1 MLTGSNRDEVLRMAQ
16 QGESVEINVSMRNFM
31 APGSTDAAPA
41 PMQFDRI
48 TLGRCLQHT
57 HKCEGAAVAPR
68 ILLCVERMAI
78 IKVVE

>member
-1 MLTGSNRDEVLRMAQ
+1 MLTGSNRDELLRMAQ
-16 QGESVEINVSMRNFM
+16 QGENVEINVSMRNFM
-31 APGSTDAAPA
+31 AQGSTGAAPA

-57 HKCEGAAVAPR
+57 HKCEGAAVAPS

-78 IKVVE
+78 VRVAE